1 MKNDAMADDE
11 GDADGD
17 AEVDGYGE
25 GYDRRD
31 GASKQQ
37 EMLPQVD
44 SQRDQ
49 ESPRRKEL
57 S

>member
-11 GDADGD
+11 GDADG
-17 AEVDGYGE
+17 E

-31 GASKQQ
+31 GASEQQ

>member
-1 MKNDAMADDE
+1 LADDE
-11 GDADGD
+11 GDAEGD
-17 AEVDGYGE
+17 AEVEGNGE

-31 GASKQQ
+31 VASEQQ

-49 ESPRRKEL
+49 ESPKRKEL